1 MQLSHPTGGHLRRR
15 SLRAAGG
22 LRGAGAGSPPTAEAA
37 MTMPDTITRL
47 GLWPHQANAVSF
59 VHNLWNRGRKGALLS
74 MAMGMRRRRRRDYY
88 RQPRW
93 QRQADHDPGTVPEIS
108 WRQLGILGRWTCGLG
123 GE

>member
-47 GLWPHQANAVSF
+47 GLWPHQENAVSF
-59 VHNLWNRGRKGALLS
+59 VHNLWNRGRKGAMLS
-74 MAMGMRRRRRRDYY
+74 MAMGCVEGD
-88 RQPRW
+88 
-93 QRQADHDPGTVPEIS
+93 AEIIIVN
-108 WRQLGILGRWTCGLG
+108 RAGNGKRITIRELCRKFHG
-123 GE
+123 G